1 MAKSDRFF
9 IRATATIPDPAGAGA
24 GAYNEVSVDLGAFVD
39 ALGKSVLRIHQIS
52 TQMYDASHS
61 LYPIEA
67 QGNNG
72 RATASWALT
81 TQSQTGV
88 VNLDD
93 KSLIGRGTYYT
104 ANDAN
109 SIPQIMSDIVDIN
122 PSYFDEGYLVA
133 VEQIYLGTQGY
144 NDFGTGDG
152 TVALMLE
159 CSVET
164 MTKDSAMALALS
176 QQ

>member
-9 IRATATIPDPAGAGA
+9 IRANATITDPGGAGA
-24 GAYNEVSVDLGAFVD
+24 GGYSEVSVDLGAFVD

-52 TQMYDASHS
+52 TQIYAANQN
-61 LYPIEA
+61 LYPIVA
-67 QGNNG
+67 QGANG
-72 RATASWALT
+72 ICSASWSLT
-81 TQSQTGV
+81 TQSQTTV
-88 VNLDD
+88 PNLED
-93 KSLIGRGTYYT
+93 KSLIGRGTYFT
-104 ANDAN
+104 TNDAN
-109 SIPQIMSDIVDIN
+109 GIPNVMNDVIDIN
-122 PSYFDEGYLVA
+122 PSDFDGGYLVA

-144 NDFGTGDG
+144 NDFGGG
-152 TVALMLE
+152 NGEISLMLE

>member
-9 IRATATIPDPAGAGA
+9 IRTKATIVDPAGAGS
-24 GAYNEVSVDLGAFVD
+24 GTYNEVSVDLGAFVD

-52 TQMYDASHS
+52 TQMYDDSHS
-61 LYPIEA
+61 LYPIAA
-67 QGNNG
+67 QGNHG
-72 RATASWALT
+72 ICTASWALC
-81 TQSQTGV
+81 TQSQTALP
-88 VNLDD
+88 NLDD
-93 KSLIGRGTYYT
+93 KSVIGRGTYFT
-104 ANDAN
+104 ANG
-109 SIPQIMSDIVDIN
+109 STGVPEIMNDVVDVN
-122 PSYFDEGYLVA
+122 PSDFDGGYLVA

-152 TVALMLE
+152 EVALMLE

-164 MTKDSAMALALS
+164 MTKDAAMALALS